1 MADPIIIGTEIKQPY
16 GQDNAKAI
24 GLTMASTAASSLSMH
39 NMTGFIDYL
48 VPVGKKF
55 IITSIYMGYGVLN
68 SFHKVQVYYNT
79 VTDSTVGATK
89 FFECGLQTA
98 TTTSEPIYPNVPMY
112 AEIPAG
118 NYIILDQIENGICV
132 IRGIEIDA

>member
-16 GQDNAKAI
+16 GQDNAKPI
-24 GLTMASTAASSLSMH
+24 GLTMASIAVAALSMH
-39 NMTGFIDYL
+39 NMTGFTDYQ

-55 IITSIYMGYGVLN
+55 IITSMYMAAGVLN
-68 SFHKVQVYYNT
+68 GWNLVRLYYNT

-89 FFECGLQTA
+89 FFECGLHTA
-98 TTTSEPIYPNVPMY
+98 AGTNEPTYPNVPMY
-112 AEIPAG
+112 AEIAAG
-118 NYIILDQIENGICV
+118 NYIILDQIQNGICV